1 MIHLKQTRNK
11 VNTLLVEYKQQ
22 KSTIKKEKQEFKKAK
37 LELKSQQEAQEIIQ
51 HLAQNI
57 QQYTHTKISGIVS
70 RCLGLVFEES
80 YKFKINFER
89 KRGKTEAVFVFIK
102 DGQELD
108 AASSIGGGVI
118 DLASFA
124 LRLSCLILARPQ
136 RRRVMIL
143 DEPFRFVSRNHRG
156 RLKSMLEI
164 LSTELKVQFI
174 LVTHDKE
181 LMIGKVYDLSE

>member
-1 MIHLKQTRNK
+1 M
-11 VNTLLVEYKQQ
+11 
-22 KSTIKKEKQEFKKAK
+22 
-37 LELKSQQEAQEIIQ
+37 
-51 HLAQNI
+51 
-57 QQYTHTKISGIVS
+57 
-70 RCLGLVFEES
+70 VFEES